1 MGAVFYIDG
10 SPSVIYNEINYFIIK
25 EEQLMPLYFQYGDIT
40 KLTVDAVVNAANEK
54 LLPGG
59 GVCGAIFQA
68 AGPQLE
74 QACSQYGRCAPGQ
87 VVITPGFALPA
98 KYIIHT
104 VGPVW
109 QGGEQG
115 EAELLA
121 ACYKNAILLAAEKNC
136 TSIAFP
142 LISSGIFGYPPAKAL
157 EVAVT
162 AIREALYDYDLK
174 AILVFLDKRSFALP
188 GEVLDAAAT
197 FMKDRALE
205 MAFEDTTFRHTYRM
219 IRRAGFGHMPGLE
232 MPVEEREQLQQEFA
246 QDDTFSSALA
256 KMMVAR
262 DLTVKEL
269 SRKSNL
275 STARLTSFLKGQMP
289 SKAQAMAV
297 AMGME
302 LELTYARQLLAT
314 ARLFLDATED
324 QDLLVEY
331 CMINGK
337 YDTIL
342 ANQLLFAMYL
352 PQLIW

>member
-1 MGAVFYIDG
+1 
-10 SPSVIYNEINYFIIK
+10 
-25 EEQLMPLYFQYGDIT
+25 MPLHFQYGDIT
-40 KLTVDAVVNAANEK
+40 TLTVDAVVNAANEK

-74 QACSQYGRCAPGQ
+74 QACSKYGSCAAGQ
-87 VVITPGFALPA
+87 AVITPGFALPA

-115 EAELLA
+115 EADVLS
-121 ACYKNAILLAAEKNC
+121 ACYKNAIKLAVENNC

-157 EVAVT
+157 EVAVA
-162 AIREALYDYDLK
+162 AIGEALQEQDLK
-174 AILVFLDKRSFALP
+174 VVLIFVDKKSFVLP
-188 GEVLDAAAT
+188 AEVLEPAAA
-197 FMKDRALE
+197 FMKDHALE

-219 IRRAGFGHMPGLE
+219 IRRAGFGRMPGLE
-232 MPVEEREQLQQEFA
+232 MPVEEREQLQQDFA

-269 SRKSNL
+269 RWKANL
-275 STARLTSFLKGQMP
+275 SSARLNAFLKGQMP
-289 SKAQAMAV
+289 SKAQALAV
-297 AMGME
+297 VMGMG
-302 LELTYARQLLAT
+302 LELTNARQLLAT

-331 CMINGK
+331 CMVNGK

-342 ANQLLFAMYL
+342 ANQLLFAMDL

>member
-1 MGAVFYIDG
+1 
-10 SPSVIYNEINYFIIK
+10 
-25 EEQLMPLYFQYGDIT
+25 MPLHFQYGDIT
-40 KLTVDAVVNAANEK
+40 TLTVDAVVNAANEK

-74 QACSQYGRCAPGQ
+74 QACSKYGSCAAGQ
-87 VVITPGFALPA
+87 AVITPGFALPA

-115 EAELLA
+115 EADVLS
-121 ACYKNAILLAAEKNC
+121 ACYKNAIKLAVENNC

-157 EVAVT
+157 EVAVA
-162 AIREALYDYDLK
+162 AIGEALQEQDLK
-174 AILVFLDKRSFALP
+174 VVLVFVDKKSFVLP
-188 GEVLDAAAT
+188 AEVLEPAAA
-197 FMKDRALE
+197 FMKDHALE

-219 IRRAGFGHMPGLE
+219 IRRAGFGRMPGLE
-232 MPVEEREQLQQEFA
+232 MPVEDREQLQQDFA

-269 SRKSNL
+269 RWKANL
-275 STARLTSFLKGQMP
+275 SSARLNAFLKGQMP
-289 SKAQAMAV
+289 SKAQALAV
-297 AMGME
+297 VMGMG
-302 LELTYARQLLAT
+302 LELTNARQLLAT

-331 CMINGK
+331 CMVNGK

-342 ANQLLFAMYL
+342 ANQLLFAMDL

>member
-1 MGAVFYIDG
+1 
-10 SPSVIYNEINYFIIK
+10 
-25 EEQLMPLYFQYGDIT
+25 MPLHFQYGDIT
-40 KLTVDAVVNAANEK
+40 TLTVDAVVNAANEK

-74 QACSQYGRCAPGQ
+74 QACSQHGSCATGQ
-87 VVITPGFALPA
+87 AVITPGFALPA

-109 QGGEQG
+109 QGGEQD
-115 EAELLA
+115 EANLLA
-121 ACYKNAILLAAEKNC
+121 SCYKNSIKLAAEKGC

-142 LISSGIFGYPPAKAL
+142 LISSGIFGYPSAKAL
-157 EVAVT
+157 EVAVE
-162 AIREALYDYDLK
+162 AIREALQEQDLK
-174 AILVFLDKRSFALP
+174 VVLVFVDKKSFVLP
-188 GEVLDAAAT
+188 AEVLEPAAA

-219 IRRAGFGHMPGLE
+219 IRRAGFGRMPGLE
-232 MPVEEREQLQQEFA
+232 MPVEDREQLQQEFA

-269 SRKSNL
+269 RWKANL
-275 STARLTSFLKGQMP
+275 STARLNAFLKGQMP
-289 SKAQAMAV
+289 SKAQALAV
-297 AMGME
+297 VMGMG

-331 CMINGK
+331 CMVNGK
-337 YDTIL
+337 YDAIL
-342 ANQLLFAMYL
+342 ANQLLFAMDL

>member
-1 MGAVFYIDG
+1 
-10 SPSVIYNEINYFIIK
+10 
-25 EEQLMPLYFQYGDIT
+25 MPLHFQYGDIT
-40 KLTVDAVVNAANEK
+40 TLTVDAVVNAANEK

-74 QACSQYGRCAPGQ
+74 QACSQYGSCAPGQ
-87 VVITPGFALPA
+87 AVITPGFALPA

-115 EAELLA
+115 EAALLA
-121 ACYKNAILLAAEKNC
+121 SCYQNAIKLAVEKNC

-157 EVAVT
+157 EVAVV
-162 AIREALYDYDLK
+162 AIREALYDNDLK
-174 AILVFLDKRSFALP
+174 VILVFLDKQSFVLP
-188 GEVLDAAAT
+188 AEVREPAAA

-219 IRRAGFGHMPGLE
+219 IRRAGFGRMPGLE
-232 MPVEEREQLQQEFA
+232 MPAEDREQLQQDFA
-246 QDDTFSSALA
+246 PDDTFSSALA

-262 DLTVKEL
+262 ELNVKDLRWKA
-269 SRKSNL
+269 NL
-275 STARLTSFLKGQMP
+275 SAARLNAFLKGQMP
-289 SKAQAMAV
+289 SKAQALAV
-297 AMGME
+297 AMGMG

-331 CMINGK
+331 CMANGI

-342 ANQLLFAMYL
+342 ANELLFAMDL